1 MEGLRKGNR
10 EAERDK
16 LASYTS
22 EPFHGSSSR
31 EKDVGAPWTE
41 CEN

>member
-10 EAERDK
+10 GAEKDK
-16 LASYTS
+16 PSSYTS
-22 EPFHGSSSR
+22 EPFHGGSSR

-41 CEN
+41 HEN